1 MRISFVN
8 TLFEMAKN
16 DKRIMLLTGDLGFS
30 VFEQYIKELPKQYL
44 NVGVAEQNMAGV
56 AAGMAMEGKTPLIY
70 SIVPFTTMRNFE
82 QIRND
87 ICYQNLNVKIVG
99 VGAGFSYGPYAH
111 THHGLEDI
119 GILRTLANLIILCPG
134 DPIEVA
140 LATKAMLNHIGPV
153 YLRLGRAGEPNIH
166 KSIPSFKIGK
176 GILIEDGKDITIIA
190 TSTLL
195 KRAWEAASLLKE
207 KGLSIRLI
215 SMHTIKPLDTQ
226 IILESAGKTPAIF
239 TLEEHSIIG
248 GLGSAVSEV
257 LAENRSNVI
266 FKRIGVPDR
275 FTKVIGTQEYMRKAN
290 GLSTEQIVNT
300 ILERLARD
308 CQPFTK

>member
-1 MRISFVN
+1 MRIAFVN
-8 TLFEMAKN
+8 TLFEMAKKDN
-16 DKRIMLLTGDLGFS
+16 RIMLLTGDLGFS
-30 VFEQYIKELPKQYL
+30 VFEKYIEAFPDQYI
-44 NVGVAEQNMAGV
+44 NMGVSEQNMAGV
-56 AAGMAMEGKTPLIY
+56 AAGMAMEGKIPLIY

-99 VGAGFSYGPYAH
+99 VGAGFSYGPYGH

-153 YLRLGRAGEPNIH
+153 YLRLGKAGEPNIH
-166 KSIPSFKIGK
+166 KTIPSFKIGK
-176 GILIEDGKDITIIA
+176 GILIEDGKDITIIG

-195 KRAWEAASLLKE
+195 QKAWEVASSLKE
-207 KGLSIRLI
+207 KGLQVRLI

-226 IILESAGKTPAIF
+226 IILDSVRKTPAFF

-248 GLGSAVSEV
+248 GFGSAVAEV
-257 LAENRSNVI
+257 LAENRANVI
-266 FKRIGVPDR
+266 FKKIGVPDR
-275 FTKVIGTQEYMRKAN
+275 FTKVIGSQEYMRTAN
-290 GLSTEQIVNT
+290 GLSVQQITET
-300 ILERLARD
+300 ILKSL
-308 CQPFTK
+308 KGIK

>member
-1 MRISFVN
+1 MRIAFVN
-8 TLFEMAKN
+8 TLFEMAKK

-30 VFEQYIKELPKQYL
+30 VFEKYIQELPKQYL
-44 NVGVAEQNMAGV
+44 NMGVAEQNMTGV
-56 AAGMAMEGKTPLIY
+56 GAGMAMEGKIPVIY

-140 LATKAMLNHIGPV
+140 LATKAVLNHIGPV

-166 KSIPSFKIGK
+166 KTIPSFKIGK
-176 GILIEDGKDITIIA
+176 GILIEDGKDLTIIG
-190 TSTLL
+190 TSTFLQ
-195 KRAWEAASLLKE
+195 RAWEVASSLKE
-207 KGLSIRLI
+207 KGLLVRLI

-226 IILESAGKTPAIF
+226 IILESARKTPAIF

-248 GLGSAVSEV
+248 GLGSAVAEA
-257 LAENRSNVI
+257 LAEANVPVL

-275 FTKVIGTQEYMRKAN
+275 FSKVIGSQEYMRRAN
-290 GLSTEQIVNT
+290 GLSIDQIIEQISSS
-300 ILERLARD
+300 LD
-308 CQPFTK
+308 

>member
-1 MRISFVN
+1 MRIAFVD
-8 TLFEMAKN
+8 TLFSLAKE

-30 VFEQYIKELPKQYL
+30 VFEKYMKQFPNQFL
-44 NVGVAEQNMAGV
+44 NMGVAEQNMTGV
-56 AAGMAMEGKTPLIY
+56 AAGMAMEGKIPLIY
-70 SIVPFTTMRNFE
+70 SIVPFVTMRNFE

-153 YLRLGRAGEPNIH
+153 YLRLGKAGEPNIH
-166 KSIPSFKIGK
+166 KTIPSFKIGK
-176 GILIEDGKDITIIA
+176 GILIEDGKDITIIG

-195 KRAWEAASLLKE
+195 QKAWEVASSLKE
-207 KGLSIRLI
+207 KGLLVRLI

-226 IILESAGKTPAIF
+226 IILESARKTPAIF

-248 GLGSAVSEV
+248 GLGSAVAEV
-257 LAENRSNVI
+257 LAENRANVI
-266 FKRIGVPDR
+266 FKRIGIPDR
-275 FTKVIGTQEYMRKAN
+275 FTKVIGSQEYMRTAN
-290 GLSTEQIVNT
+290 GLSAEQIVNT
-300 ILERLARD
+300 ILDRL
-308 CQPFTK
+308 K

>member
-1 MRISFVN
+1 MRIAFVN
-8 TLFEMAKN
+8 TLFEMAKK

-30 VFEQYIKELPKQYL
+30 VFEKYIEELPKQYL
-44 NVGVAEQNMAGV
+44 NVGVAEQNMTGV

-99 VGAGFSYGPYAH
+99 VGAGFSYGPYGH

-119 GILRTLANLIILCPG
+119 GILRTLANLVILCPG

-140 LATKAMLNHIGPV
+140 LATRAMLNHIGPV

-166 KSIPSFKIGK
+166 KTIPSFKIGK
-176 GILIEDGKDITIIA
+176 GILIEDGKDLTIIG

-195 KRAWEAASLLKE
+195 QRAWEVVSLLKE
-207 KGLSIRLI
+207 KGLQVRLI

-226 IILESAGKTPAIF
+226 IILESARKTSAIF

-248 GLGSAVSEV
+248 GLGSAVAEV
-257 LAENRSNVI
+257 LAENRVNVI

-275 FTKVIGTQEYMRKAN
+275 FTKVMGSQEYMRRAN
-290 GLSTEQIVNT
+290 GLSLQQITET
-300 ILERLARD
+300 ILKSL
-308 CQPFTK
+308 KGIK

>member
-1 MRISFVN
+1 MRITFVN
-8 TLFEMAKN
+8 TLFEMAKK

-44 NVGVAEQNMAGV
+44 NMGVAEQNMTGV
-56 AAGMAMEGKTPLIY
+56 AAGMAMEGKIPFIY
-70 SIVPFTTMRNFE
+70 SIVPFVTMRNFE

-166 KSIPSFKIGK
+166 KAMPSFKIGK
-176 GILIEDGKDITIIA
+176 GILIEDGKDITIIG

-195 KRAWEAASLLKE
+195 QRAWEVVSSLKE

-226 IILESAGKTPAIF
+226 IILESARKTPAIF

-248 GLGSAVSEV
+248 GLGSAVAEV
-257 LAENRSNVI
+257 LVENRANVI

-275 FTKVIGTQEYMRKAN
+275 FSKVIGSQEYMRRAN
-290 GLSTEQIVNT
+290 GLSAEQIIET
-300 ILERLARD
+300 ILN
-308 CQPFTK
+308 FINIS

>member
-1 MRISFVN
+1 MRIAFIQR
-8 TLFEMAKN
+8 LFDLAKK
-16 DKRIMLLTGDLGFS
+16 DKRIFLLTGDLGFS
-30 VFEQYIKELPKQYL
+30 VFEKYIEAFPDQYI
-44 NVGVAEQNMAGV
+44 NIGVSEQNMAGV
-56 AAGMAMEGKTPLIY
+56 AAGMAMEGKIPLIY

-99 VGAGFSYGPYAH
+99 VGAGFSYGPYGH

-119 GILRTLANLIILCPG
+119 GILRTLPNLIILAPG

-153 YLRLGRAGEPNIH
+153 YLRLGKAGEPNIH
-166 KSIPSFKIGK
+166 KTIPSFKIGK
-176 GILIEDGKDITIIA
+176 GILIEDGKDITIIG

-195 KRAWEAASLLKE
+195 QKAWEVASSLKE
-207 KGLSIRLI
+207 KGLLVRLI

-226 IILESAGKTPAIF
+226 IILASARKTPAIF

-248 GLGSAVSEV
+248 GLGSAVGEV
-257 LAENRSNVI
+257 LAENRANVI

-275 FTKVIGTQEYMRKAN
+275 FTKVIGSQEYTRTAN
-290 GLSTEQIVNT
+290 GLSADQIVGT
-300 ILERLARD
+300 IL
-308 CQPFTK
+308 KSINIS